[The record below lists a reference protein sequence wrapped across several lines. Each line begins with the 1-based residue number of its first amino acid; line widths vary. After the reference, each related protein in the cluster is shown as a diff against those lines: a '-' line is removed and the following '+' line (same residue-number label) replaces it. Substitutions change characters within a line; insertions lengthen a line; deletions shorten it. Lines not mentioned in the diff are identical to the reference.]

1 MRKSVMI
8 EIAALALALTFAS
21 APSWAAGNA
30 AGKKVFL
37 DNKCNKC
44 HAMKSEGIS
53 ALPKEAGAD
62 EAEAGG
68 AAKKDPPDL
77 SKIDA
82 AFLKTKATPEDSLKA
97 WLKKEVDVNGAKHK
111 KLFNGAD
118 ADLASL
124 VSFLLGK

>member
-1 MRKSVMI
+1 MRKSAMI
-8 EIAALALALTFAS
+8 EIAALALALAFVST
-21 APSWAAGNA
+21 PSFAAGNA

-44 HAMKSEGIS
+44 HAIKSEGIA
-53 ALPKEAGAD
+53 ALPKDAADADAG
-62 EAEAGG
+62 E
-68 AAKKDPPDL
+68 KKEPADL
-77 SKIDA
+77 STIKPE
-82 AFLKTKATPEDSLKA
+82 FLKTKATPEDSLKA

-111 KLFNGAD
+111 KVFNGAD